1 MYLFPAIDIINGQ
14 CVGLKQGVYDNLQ
27 FFSHSPVRIAKA
39 WEERGA
45 KRLHVMD
52 LDAARVGSP
61 MNKDIIE
68 EIIASVSIPV
78 QVGGGIRTLL
88 TIEEMLTKGSSR
100 IVIGTK
106 GYKDALF
113 VEDAIKAFG
122 SDKICIGIDG
132 RDGLIADDGG
142 DTFNPIRVFDFIKQM
157 KERGVSNVIYTEIS
171 HSGLSKGPNLPFIS
185 ELAKIAGINV
195 TYSGGV
201 ATMTDIEN
209 IDQQRIDGI
218 IICKALYDNKLDLT
232 AAVNLFEKER

>member
-27 FFSHSPVRIAKA
+27 VFSHSPVKIAKA
-39 WEERGA
+39 WEARGA
-45 KRLHVMD
+45 KRLHIMD

-68 EIIASVSIPV
+68 EIIASISIPV

-88 TIEEMLTKGSSR
+88 TIEEMLTKGADKV
-100 IVIGTK
+100 IVGTK
-106 GYKDALF
+106 AYKDALF

-122 SDKICIGIDG
+122 SDKVCIGIDAI
-132 RDGLIADDGG
+132 DGLIATDGWG
-142 DTFNPIRVFDFIKQM
+142 AYSPIRALDFIKQM
-157 KERGVSNVIYTEIS
+157 KRRGVSNVIYTEIS
-171 HSGLSKGPNLPFIS
+171 YTGLLKGPNLHFVS
-185 ELAKIAGINV
+185 EVAKISDLNV
-195 TYSGGV
+195 IYSGGV
-201 ATMTDIEN
+201 TTMTDIEN
-209 IDQQRIDGI
+209 IEQHQINGI